1 MGDQIIGAT
10 LRVYKTSGGEGPL
23 VVKTVACSWSKQ
35 ELTYTNSS
43 MFSAQADIISRGA
56 TLPTLSETW
65 VDVVLDKKKLN
76 KIKNQI
82 DSKICLRLSGGSSET
97 EDVLASEQYT
107 DASKHPQLRLSIKP
121 KAPGQQGKKP
131 QMAESAQAE
140 QLKRE
145 FEQKKRSELQSKFTQ
160 QLLSSIKEARAQEE
174 CDKKI
179 SDETTGTAKAAIE
192 AEAKASSDA
201 AVDEKIQKHR
211 EQLQQKATA
220 EMQSKVAEA
229 GVEAGSP
236 AAEKLK
242 ADLQSQSSASVT
254 RQVATFEEQAKRD
267 AQNAVKQQVTTV
279 LQQRK
284 TKIETQCKEAKI
296 ERQNSAKL
304 DLSAPQKLKVMGM
317 VEKALPGEM
326 VNFKVDE
333 EGNVINENVLDSAK
347 EIGEHHTTDD
357 VEELDE
363 FEYILEQ

>member
-160 QLLSSIKEARAQEE
+160 QLLSSNKEQHQLKEARAQEE

-254 RQVATFEEQAKRD
+254 RQVATFE
-267 AQNAVKQQVTTV
+267 QQVTTV

>member
-1 MGDQIIGAT
+1 MG
-10 LRVYKTSGGEGPL
+10 
-23 VVKTVACSWSKQ
+23 
-35 ELTYTNSS
+35 
-43 MFSAQADIISRGA
+43 
-56 TLPTLSETW
+56 
-65 VDVVLDKKKLN
+65 
-76 KIKNQI
+76 
-82 DSKICLRLSGGSSET
+82 
-97 EDVLASEQYT
+97 
-107 DASKHPQLRLSIKP
+107 
-121 KAPGQQGKKP
+121 
-131 QMAESAQAE
+131 
-140 QLKRE
+140 
-145 FEQKKRSELQSKFTQ
+145 
-160 QLLSSIKEARAQEE
+160 
-174 CDKKI
+174 
-179 SDETTGTAKAAIE
+179 
-192 AEAKASSDA
+192 AKASSDA

-317 VEKALPGEM
+317 VEKALPG
-326 VNFKVDE
+326 
-333 EGNVINENVLDSAK
+333 GNGKFQS
-347 EIGEHHTTDD
+347 
-357 VEELDE
+357 
-363 FEYILEQ
+363 